1 MFESLTT
8 IEKIG
13 IVLLVAL
20 PIPADLFVDALYYY
34 AGIDLIFY

>member
-13 IVLLVAL
+13 ITLLVVVPIL
-20 PIPADLFVDALYYY
+20 PDLFVDALYYY
-34 AGIDLIFY
+34 AGIDLIFH